1 MSAHSFLR
9 RSNHIPSIL
18 FSHGTAARIVRA
30 MLLYAVILIA
40 VLGTSMLSGVLGMA
54 GGMILMALLVA
65 LLPVAVAMMLHG
77 AVQAFS
83 NGSRAWFLREYVRWK
98 ILPFYLVGAAI
109 AVAAFAMLTLV
120 PDPAVVLLLVG
131 AMPWIARATP
141 HIGNRLDATRRV
153 TGAICGV
160 TVTSAQLL
168 AGASGPLLD
177 LFYLKT
183 PLTRHEVVATKALT
197 QTVGHLLK
205 LVYYG
210 LITAS
215 AANATTSEIVPAWLY
230 VVAIATAVA
239 GARIGTRLLD
249 RMANDHFRRVSGWVI
264 LGLGAV
270 SMVEGARQLV
280 SA

>member
-1 MSAHSFLR
+1 
-9 RSNHIPSIL
+9 
-18 FSHGTAARIVRA
+18 
-30 MLLYAVILIA
+30 MLLYPIILIA

-65 LLPVAVAMMLHG
+65 LLPVAAAMMLHG

-83 NGSRAWFLREYVRWK
+83 NGSRAWFLREHVRWK
-98 ILPFYLVGAAI
+98 ILPFYLVGATV
-109 AVAAFAMLTLV
+109 AVGGFAMLTLV

-141 HIGNRLDATRRV
+141 HLGNRLDATRPV
-153 TGAICGV
+153 TGAICGLLV
-160 TVTSAQLL
+160 TIAQLL

-177 LFYLKT
+177 LFYLNT

-210 LITAS
+210 LIAAS
-215 AANATTSEIVPAWLY
+215 VANAAGANAEIPVWLY
-230 VVAIATAVA
+230 VAAIATAVA
-239 GARIGTRLLD
+239 GARVGTRLLD
-249 RMANDHFRRVSGWVI
+249 RIADDHFRRVSGWVI

-280 SA
+280 IAA